1 MGKARELQYLVVV
14 GATPASNDEVQSMIR
29 GVAGKH
35 DTEVCFAQSEESRRG
50 ANGDDRAH
58 TGSLQTDSSINA
70 CKGAVIPWPKWTAT
84 GELQAA
90 CFGLAVQD
98 SRKRNS
104 AENGNKTGT
113 DGHIEDI
120 ILPSKLWGETF
131 EQFESKFEAIRIAPE
146 AQSVTLFPV
155 YLSLKEES
163 AVLPKRSKDTGREA
177 WSTKGA
183 TYMDPIKIGFDAR
196 SQGFITYRFCRGS
209 KAERIILEVIHPLG
223 YRRLEFVVSRERWR
237 LVLELCKDDS
247 PSSYDIQKSI
257 FAIGFGNSRAFKVVW
272 DQGVPQESQ
281 ACWHNDKWKTWTLYR
296 RPALPKGLRIG
307 RGGVNWASAGFCPMI
322 NFKAPKLSRKDRLVF
337 VMLPSEGNRSRPQLY
352 VNVRGGELLKIL
364 ETNIN
369 WEDAAPLPLD
379 RSQDLKETFYGKSSR
394 SASPVKETL
403 SKDDENEVVS
413 VSSDSGTPGTTSE
426 EHDNLLYL
434 LEQRSTESVSSRA
447 EDRVHEDWVPPI
459 SGSISC
465 LHAGK
470 RLSDEIVNLYLEC
483 TLKKREDTLLL
494 NSYFFTR
501 LCEKNRNIGDQE
513 IRKLGLFS
521 KRYRF
526 VVIPIFD
533 KSREHWRIAVMC
545 NTANA
550 ASVGTDRALSVRN
563 ATASQWSIVITM
575 DSYFDEEMGV
585 KQPLQGLLV
594 QAGKIG
600 SIAIEADNDL
610 LEVRAQ
616 HLPKQDN
623 DYDCGVYILGYM
635 KLFFQDPDVAI
646 RKILA
651 YEELG
656 WELNATTQRLA
667 IQRAMNEAR

>member
-257 FAIGFGNSRAFKVVW
+257 FAIGFG
-272 DQGVPQESQ
+272 
-281 ACWHNDKWKTWTLYR
+281 
-296 RPALPKGLRIG
+296 
-307 RGGVNWASAGFCPMI
+307 
-322 NFKAPKLSRKDRLVF
+322 
-337 VMLPSEGNRSRPQLY
+337 
-352 VNVRGGELLKIL
+352 
-364 ETNIN
+364 
-369 WEDAAPLPLD
+369 
-379 RSQDLKETFYGKSSR
+379 
-394 SASPVKETL
+394 
-403 SKDDENEVVS
+403 
-413 VSSDSGTPGTTSE
+413 
-426 EHDNLLYL
+426 
-434 LEQRSTESVSSRA
+434 
-447 EDRVHEDWVPPI
+447 
-459 SGSISC
+459 
-465 LHAGK
+465 
-470 RLSDEIVNLYLEC
+470 
-483 TLKKREDTLLL
+483 
-494 NSYFFTR
+494 
-501 LCEKNRNIGDQE
+501 
-513 IRKLGLFS
+513 
-521 KRYRF
+521 
-526 VVIPIFD
+526 
-533 KSREHWRIAVMC
+533 
-545 NTANA
+545 
-550 ASVGTDRALSVRN
+550 
-563 ATASQWSIVITM
+563 
-575 DSYFDEEMGV
+575 
-585 KQPLQGLLV
+585 
-594 QAGKIG
+594 
-600 SIAIEADNDL
+600 
-610 LEVRAQ
+610 
-616 HLPKQDN
+616 
-623 DYDCGVYILGYM
+623 
-635 KLFFQDPDVAI
+635 
-646 RKILA
+646 
-651 YEELG
+651 
-656 WELNATTQRLA
+656 
-667 IQRAMNEAR
+667 

>member
-1 MGKARELQYLVVV
+1 MPR
-14 GATPASNDEVQSMIR
+14 
-29 GVAGKH
+29 H
-35 DTEVCFAQSEESRRG
+35 
-50 ANGDDRAH
+50 
-58 TGSLQTDSSINA
+58 
-70 CKGAVIPWPKWTAT
+70 
-84 GELQAA
+84 
-90 CFGLAVQD
+90 
-98 SRKRNS
+98 
-104 AENGNKTGT
+104 
-113 DGHIEDI
+113 
-120 ILPSKLWGETF
+120 
-131 EQFESKFEAIRIAPE
+131 
-146 AQSVTLFPV
+146 
-155 YLSLKEES
+155 
-163 AVLPKRSKDTGREA
+163 
-177 WSTKGA
+177 
-183 TYMDPIKIGFDAR
+183 IGFDR
-196 SQGFITYRFCRGS
+196 PE
-209 KAERIILEVIHPLG
+209 KL
-223 YRRLEFVVSRERWR
+223 
-237 LVLELCKDDS
+237 LV
-247 PSSYDIQKSI
+247 
-257 FAIGFGNSRAFKVVW
+257 G
-272 DQGVPQESQ
+272 
-281 ACWHNDKWKTWTLYR
+281 H
-296 RPALPKGLRIG
+296 
-307 RGGVNWASAGFCPMI
+307 
-322 NFKAPKLSRKDRLVF
+322 
-337 VMLPSEGNRSRPQLY
+337 
-352 VNVRGGELLKIL
+352 
-364 ETNIN
+364 
-369 WEDAAPLPLD
+369 
-379 RSQDLKETFYGKSSR
+379 GKSSR

-656 WELNATTQRLA
+656 WELNATTQR
-667 IQRAMNEAR
+667 